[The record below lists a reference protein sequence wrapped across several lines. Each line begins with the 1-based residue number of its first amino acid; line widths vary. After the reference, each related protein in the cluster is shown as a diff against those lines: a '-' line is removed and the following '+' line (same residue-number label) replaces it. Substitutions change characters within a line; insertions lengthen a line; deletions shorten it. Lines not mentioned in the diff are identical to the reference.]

1 MDLKCSNIATI
12 MNLNWE
18 SATSITMELTSYM
31 SSKEHKTKIHL
42 GTTVLFFIGHLPK
55 KKILN
60 DSIIGMHLPETG
72 E

>member
-1 MDLKCSNIATI
+1 
-12 MNLNWE
+12 
-18 SATSITMELTSYM
+18 MELTSYM
-31 SSKEHKTKIHL
+31 SSEEHKTKIHL
-42 GTTVLFFIGHLPK
+42 GTIVYFLLDISQK